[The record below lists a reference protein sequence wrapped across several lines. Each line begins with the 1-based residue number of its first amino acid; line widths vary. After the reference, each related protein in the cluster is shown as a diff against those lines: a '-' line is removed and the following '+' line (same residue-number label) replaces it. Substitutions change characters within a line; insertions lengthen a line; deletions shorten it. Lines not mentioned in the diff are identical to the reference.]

1 METTGTEKTEAGD
14 TAEENTTKENTAEG
28 EIEMEV
34 VQVHSLLGKFRP
46 SPSGRAPAPEDV
58 PGPLAELIRE
68 ATSGLTGPE
77 REVFLRRLR
86 EEHPGLFS
94 RGNGEDSQQL
104 SEEPTGEF
112 SEKEFS
118 EEQFSEEEWRE
129 ELTRLLKE
137 VANRFMAAAAGL

>member
-1 METTGTEKTEAGD
+1 MEKT
-14 TAEENTTKENTAEG
+14 TAG

-34 VQVHSLLGKFRP
+34 VEVQDLPEKFRP
-46 SPSGRAPAPEDV
+46 SSSGRAPATEDV

-86 EEHPGLFS
+86 KEHPGLFS
-94 RGNGEDSQQL
+94 GKSGEERHQPPGEPA
-104 SEEPTGEF
+104 EEL
-112 SEKEFS
+112 
-118 EEQFSEEEWRE
+118 SEEEWRE

-137 VANRFMAAAAGL
+137 QANRFMAAAAGL

>member
-1 METTGTEKTEAGD
+1 MEAIETEKTEVED
-14 TAEENTTKENTAEG
+14 TAAG
-28 EIEMEV
+28 ETEMEV
-34 VQVHSLLGKFRP
+34 MEVQDLPEKFRP
-46 SPSGRAPAPEDV
+46 SPSGRAPATEDV

-94 RGNGEDSQQL
+94 GKSGEERHQPPGRPTEEL
-104 SEEPTGEF
+104 SEEEL
-112 SEKEFS
+112 S
-118 EEQFSEEEWRE
+118 EEQFPEEEWRE

-137 VANRFMAAAAGL
+137 EANRPVAAAAGL

>member
-1 METTGTEKTEAGD
+1 MEAKRAEKTEAV
-14 TAEENTTKENTAEG
+14 K
-28 EIEMEV
+28 IEMEV
-34 VQVHSLLGKFRP
+34 VQVHSLPEKFRP
-46 SPSGRAPAPEDV
+46 SPSSRAPATEDV

-94 RGNGEDSQQL
+94 GETGGDGQ
-104 SEEPTGEF
+104 EPPEGLLEEF
-112 SEKEFS
+112 SR
-118 EEQFSEEEWRE
+118 EEFSEEEWRE

-137 VANRFMAAAAGL
+137 EANRFMAAAAGL